1 MKLTF
6 YLFNDSVTDF
16 DAALDQTKLD
26 AEDGFKEISLI
37 GDLPFDAK
45 AYFQQNKKTKPKWL
59 DFIREYVQVNE
70 DEIYNATNSFLLLI
84 KRDNRI
90 FAVNKGFGFGA
101 LKRKKLERGFG
112 LRVVLNEIDPQ
123 RVKSVDVRKID
134 TTTKQKRVFLTRN
147 SPLYEFDFDID
158 EDLVNLISGQPS
170 DAALARKLIGSDSL
184 SLTADVGFLE
194 LGDKCSQLLESF
206 NKDVYRQNFPFIDY
220 LQVVKDEEIISE
232 LENLLK
238 ASLQN
243 RATEKLLLAYPEIP
257 DFEQIE
263 RFKVWQGRDNDFV
276 EEVELDQLYSFLDD
290 NNLDVD
296 LDDIHIIG
304 LDNNDHAV
312 TKKYNL
318 RDFVVFETVLS
329 GTRYLLSLNQWFEL
343 AENYVAEV
351 NRELQPIEE
360 IGDGFLPPIRYGQR
374 EDEYNLTVA
383 NDGDHFALFDKRNYS
398 VEGQSRVE
406 VCDLL
411 TQNNEFICIKKYN
424 GSSTLS
430 HLFNQGF
437 VSATLLNDEQ
447 TYRCFIL
454 DNCPASFDD
463 LAFDKN
469 GISREQI
476 TFIFAIATNTNGPLV
491 QNLPFFSKVN
501 LLKANKAIKRMGFN
515 VKTYKIAIRN

>member
-6 YLFNDSVTDF
+6 YLFNKSVTDF

-26 AEDGFKEISLI
+26 TEDGFKEIALI
-37 GDLPFDAK
+37 SDLPFEAK
-45 AYFQQNKKTKPKWL
+45 AYFQQNRKTKPKWL

-70 DEIYNATNSFLLLI
+70 DEIFNTTNSFLLLI
-84 KRDNRI
+84 KRDDRI

-170 DAALARKLIGSDSL
+170 DAALARKLMGSDSL
-184 SLTADVGFLE
+184 SLTADIGFLE
-194 LGDKCSQLLESF
+194 LGDKCSQLLASF

-220 LQVVKDEEIISE
+220 LQVVKDEGIISE
-232 LENLLK
+232 LENLLEV
-238 ASLQN
+238 SLHN
-243 RATEKLLLAYPEIP
+243 RVTEKLLLAYPEIP

-263 RFKVWQGRDNDFV
+263 RFKIWQGRYNNYV
-276 EEVELDQLYSFLDD
+276 EEIDLTQLYSFLDD
-290 NNLDVD
+290 NNLDID
-296 LDDIHIIG
+296 LDDTHIIG
-304 LDNNDHAV
+304 LDNNDQAV
-312 TKKYNL
+312 TKKYSL
-318 RDFVVFETVLS
+318 HDFVVFETVFS

-343 AENYVAEV
+343 ADNYVEEV
-351 NRELQPIEE
+351 NRELQTIEE
-360 IGDGFLPPIRYGQR
+360 VAEGFLPPMRYGQR
-374 EDEYNLTVA
+374 EDEYNLAVA
-383 NDGDHFALFDKRNYS
+383 NDTTHFALFDKRNYPI
-398 VEGQSRVE
+398 EGQSRIE

-411 TQNNEFICIKKYN
+411 TRNNEFVCIKKYN

-447 TYRCFIL
+447 TYRRFIL
-454 DNCPASFDD
+454 ANCPASFDN
-463 LAFDKN
+463 LAFDEN
-469 GISREQI
+469 NIRREQI
-476 TFIFAIATNTNGPLV
+476 TFIFAIATNTAGSLA

-501 LLKANKAIKRMGFN
+501 LLKANKAIRRMGFK
-515 VKTYKIAIRN
+515 VKTYKIAMIN